1 MNLASI
7 DVADIIIPQHSMPPI
22 THLDESCDLV
32 QLALC
37 DDRAEAALLL
47 ERVANL
53 DGLCTLLQA
62 RVELLGDALVHQQPG
77 GCAADL
83 PVGPE
88 AAELRRGNSSC
99 TVKGNDLAHYN
110 SSSTSAA
117 QQQQQLLL
125 HGWRQDV

>member
-7 DVADIIIPQHSMPPI
+7 DIADIIILQHSTLPI
-22 THLDESCDLV
+22 THLNESCDLV

-37 DDRAEAALLL
+37 DDRAEAAVLL
-47 ERVANL
+47 EGVANL

-62 RVELLGDALVHQQPG
+62 RVELVGDALVHQQPG

-88 AAELRRGNSSC
+88 AAELRRENSFC
-99 TVKGNDLAHYN
+99 TVKGNNLAHYN
-110 SSSTSAA
+110 SSSTSAV
-117 QQQQQLLL
+117 QQQQLLL